1 MKKIPIVMD
10 CDPGTDDAMAILMVA
25 AAENLELK
33 AITTVAG
40 NLNKTMT
47 SYNARK
53 IAEYFDIRVS
63 IGEGAYP
70 LMKQFEPLDISIC
83 GISGLG
89 DAILPEPINRI
100 DEKTS
105 VQILYQEAVKAK
117 GELQILAT
125 GPLTNVAL
133 LISEYPEVRELIQ
146 RIVLMGGA
154 ISGGNITPKAEF
166 NIYTDAE
173 AAKIVFQSGIP
184 ITMIGLEVCYST
196 PVYKEDL
203 RILLEKSGKTEDFFA
218 GIMYYPG
225 NEDKPFPEEGLF
237 IYDALAAVAM
247 IDPEAVKGKLCYVDV
262 ETKGEITY
270 GQTVVDTH
278 NYLNKTPNTLVV
290 EECDKNKFLDIIRRT
305 IAYFSDGMEI

>member
-1 MKKIPIVMD
+1 MQKTPIVMD
-10 CDPGTDDAMAILMVA
+10 CDPGTDDALAMLMVA
-25 AAENLELK
+25 AAENIELK

-40 NLNKTMT
+40 NLNKSMT

-53 IAEYFDIRVS
+53 ITDYFGINVP

-70 LMKQFEPLDISIC
+70 LMKKFEPLDVSIN
-83 GISGLG
+83 GVSGLG
-89 DAILPEPINRI
+89 DAVLPEPIREI
-100 DEKTS
+100 DQRPS
-105 VQILYQEAVKAK
+105 VQILYEEAVKAK

-133 LISEYPEVRELIQ
+133 LISEYPECRKLIK

-154 ISGGNITPKAEF
+154 VSGGNLTPKAEF

-184 ITMIGLEVCYST
+184 ITMIGLEVCYAT

-203 RILLEKSGKTEDFFA
+203 RKLLENGGKTSEFIA

-225 NEDKPFPEEGLF
+225 NEQKPFPEEGLF
-237 IYDALAAVAM
+237 IYDALAAVAI
-247 IDPEAVKGKLCYVDV
+247 IDPEAVKAENYYVDV
-262 ETKGEITY
+262 ETRGEITY
-270 GQTVVDTH
+270 GQTVVDVNH
-278 NYLNKTPNTLVV
+278 YLNQKPNTLVAF
-290 EECDKNKFLDIIRRT
+290 ECDKNKFLKMIQNT
-305 IAYFSDGMEI
+305 ITYFKGK